1 MGKFPNLKGLFGYQF
16 LFLWKIEMMALYK
29 PPLRE
34 TARYDYFD
42 QEEIAD
48 DMLEFTSGYFYNGAR
63 QGPVAKVID
72 LSVVTWVM
80 DFQENLFIRFCRYS
94 GMKDQWK
101 EKITEQMKILMRDI
115 NISEGFI
122 RRRLVS
128 FEVGKDEFYK
138 REPFE
143 KKFLELRSRMKSVR
157 D

>member
-1 MGKFPNLKGLFGYQF
+1 
-16 LFLWKIEMMALYK
+16 MMALYE

-42 QEEIAD
+42 AEEIAD
-48 DMLEFTSGYFYNGAR
+48 DMLDFSSGYFYNGAR
-63 QGPVAKVID
+63 MGPVSKVID
-72 LSVVTWVM
+72 LTVVTWVM

-94 GMKDQWK
+94 GLKDPWK
-101 EKITEQMKILMRDI
+101 EKITEQMKIMMRDI
-115 NISEGFI
+115 SISEGFI
-122 RRRLVS
+122 RRRLVD
-128 FEVGKDEFYK
+128 FEVGKEEFFK